1 MQQHLSGLCCV
12 LLGITLPL
20 FGKPARKWIA
30 VCSFSFYIQYV
41 QCENL
46 WNGEDFC
53 IFFFLHPCLHQF
65 PLFFTK
71 TNNLSPRGELIQD
84 SGWVWCQDA
93 SRYVEKASLRIGQA
107 EYLLHIGAVHK
118 WRHHF
123 RRVSLQITHVYMCG
137 LNWKP
142 WIFADDIIY
151 EQPLRGALQLEF
163 SETARMLSY
172 PAWPNQPDW
181 IRSNSEHFIFSSK
194 NQLFGFGGWDIR
206 NPPPL

>member
-1 MQQHLSGLCCV
+1 MVYVACCWGLHCHCSGNQLGNGLPCV
-12 LLGITLPL
+12 PFHFTYNMYNVKICET
-20 FGKPARKWIA
+20 GKIS
-30 VCSFSFYIQYV
+30 V
-41 QCENL
+41 
-46 WNGEDFC
+46 
-53 IFFFLHPCLHQF
+53 FFFLHPCLHQF

-123 RRVSLQITHVYMCG
+123 WRVSLQITHVYMCG

-194 NQLFGFGGWDIR
+194 NQLFGFGGLDIR
-206 NPPPL
+206 NSSPPPFNR